1 MQQLTRGQQDTCT
14 YTGIFGAMLGATCLI
29 QLFAITREHWISGV
43 MILVVIFSIISYI
56 LLSLQKSFSPILLL
70 VAGLL
75 VFALN
80 FFHDP
85 VRRILTGDPGLPDLF
100 RGGNRRFVCRAIPA
114 KASCDCSGKEEGRSR
129 MAWPYLAYCRNSLN
143 LLLSPPENSSTR

>member
-43 MILVVIFSIISYI
+43 MILAVIFSIISYI
-56 LLSLQKSFSPILLL
+56 LLSLQKSFAPILLL

-80 FFHDP
+80 FFM
-85 VRRILTGDPGLPDLF
+85 ILFGVFSLVILVYLIYSVAVIVVLF
-100 RGGNRRFVCRAIPA
+100 AGQYPQKLRLIALE
-114 KASCDCSGKEEGRSR
+114 KKKEEAEWRGRI
-129 MAWPYLAYCRNSLN
+129 
-143 LLLSPPENSSTR
+143 